1 MIEFLLKSSCCMA
14 VLLAVYYLLLEKE
27 KMHRFNRFYLIFA
40 LVFSLVLPF
49 ITLPLYNGVF
59 ARPLS
64 VISLPPL
71 ELNRENQGEPV
82 YNYLSF
88 ILWSIYGF
96 ITLLLAIRF
105 IYNIRAFIKRAA
117 SGEIID
123 HETAKLVL
131 LDERI
136 LPHTFLQYIFLNKE
150 DYKNRTIE
158 EELYT
163 HELAHVNQKHTL
175 DILFIETLKVLFW
188 FNPLLYF
195 YKKTIQ
201 LNHEFLA
208 DEKVITAY
216 GDAIPYQ
223 NLLLQKASFGHT
235 VNLASNI
242 NFSITKKRFIMMTKK
257 TPRFEI
263 LTRQIT
269 LIPVFGALLL
279 ISCSGNNEP
288 TQDTVPT
295 NVETTTP
302 ISEDNSIY
310 SSEKLSTQPE
320 FPGGMGAFYQQVNTN
335 FNIPEMDQDLIAK
348 IHVGFVVEKDGTLSD
363 IKVLKDPGHGLGDE
377 AVRVLTSIKDKWVP
391 GTLDGKPIRA
401 SYTLPITINIKA

>member
-1 MIEFLLKSSCCMA
+1 MIEFLLKSTITMA
-14 VLLAVYYLLLEKE
+14 VLLGLYYLLFERE
-27 KMHRFNRFYLIFA
+27 KMHQFNRFFLIFA

-49 ITLPLYNGVF
+49 ITLPLYNEVF

-64 VISLPPL
+64 VISLPSL
-71 ELNRENQGEPV
+71 KLNSENNEASA
-82 YNYLSF
+82 NYLPF
-88 ILWSIYGF
+88 ILWSIYGS

-105 IYNIRAFIKRAA
+105 IHNIRAFIKRAA

-131 LDERI
+131 LDEKI

-150 DYKNRTIE
+150 DYENRTIE

-175 DILFIETLKVLFW
+175 DILFIETLKVFFW
-188 FNPLLYF
+188 FNPLLYA
-195 YKKTIQ
+195 YKKAIQ

-208 DEKVITAY
+208 DEKVITLY

-223 NLLLQKASFGHT
+223 NILLQKASFGHT

-288 TQDTVPT
+288 NQDTNST

-302 ISEDNSIY
+302 IKEDSSVY

-320 FPGGMGAFYQQVNTN
+320 FPGGIAAFYKHVNTN
-335 FNIPEMDQDLIAK
+335 FNIPEINQDLIAK
-348 IHVGFVVEKDGTLSD
+348 IHVSFVVEKDGTLSD
-363 IKVLKDPGHGLGDE
+363 IKVLRDPGHGLGDE
-377 AVRVLTSIKDKWVP
+377 AVRVLKSIKDKWQP
-391 GTLDGKPIRA
+391 GTMNGNPIRA